1 VEHTFRNRLAE
12 IYERT
17 MMSDLIIRQ
26 VDAVHLKIESEKSI
40 AKELSDFFTFYVPNY
55 QYTPAFKNKYWDG
68 QIRLFN
74 LFNRTIYAG
83 LKDYIQKFCDDRD
96 YSYSFIEEKEMAQCD
111 DAEDFMNT
119 LNLTANGKPI
129 KIHDHQKK
137 AFLDSL
143 VKKRTLLISPTGSG
157 KSLIIYCLVR
167 YLLRC
172 TEGKILVVVPTTNLV
187 NQMRSDFEDYG
198 SNDSFNISDEIHTI
212 FSGQE
217 KQTDRRVVISTWQ
230 SLNTLPESYF
240 DQFESV
246 FGDECHLFKAKSLSG
261 LMEKMK
267 HAYYRF
273 GTTGTLDDS
282 KTHKLVIEGL
292 FGPAVKVT
300 STTELMRKKIL
311 SKLKI
316 HCLTLKHNEESCN
329 EMKRKKYQEEID
341 WLVQNK
347 DRNQFIVDLTK
358 KLKGNTLI
366 LFNFVNK
373 HGIPLNELMETQIT
387 DRPIY
392 MIHGKTDVDERE
404 MIRKVVDTK
413 ESSILLAS
421 YGTCS
426 TGINIRN
433 IHNIIF
439 ASPSKSVIR
448 VLQSIGRGLRT
459 SEGKNKATV
468 YDISDNLS
476 YKKYTNHTM
485 HHLEERIKIY
495 TNEQFDYDIS
505 NIRLGGPLDGN
516 NV

>member
-1 VEHTFRNRLAE
+1 
-12 IYERT
+12 
-17 MMSDLIIRQ
+17 MSDLIIRQ
-26 VDAVHLKIESEKSI
+26 IDAVNLKVESEKSI

-83 LKDYIQKFCDDRD
+83 LEDYIRKFAEDRN
-96 YSYSFIEEKEMAQCD
+96 YSYSFIKDKELDQCD
-111 DAEDFMNT
+111 DAVEFLDT
-119 LNLTANGKPI
+119 LNLSANGKPI
-129 KIHDHQKK
+129 SIHDHQKS
-137 AFLDSL
+137 AYLNAL
-143 VKKRTLLISPTGSG
+143 LKKRTLLISPTGSG

-167 YLLRC
+167 YLLHC
-172 TEGKILVVVPTTNLV
+172 TKGKILIVVPTTNLV
-187 NQMRSDFEDYG
+187 NQMRSDFEDYC
-198 SNDSFNISDEIHTI
+198 SNDKFNISKEIHTI

-217 KQTDRRVVISTWQ
+217 KETDSRIVISTWQ
-230 SLNTLPESYF
+230 SLYQLPEKYF

-261 LMEKMK
+261 LMSKLTK
-267 HAYYRF
+267 AYYRF

-292 FGPAVKVT
+292 FGPSIKVT
-300 STTELMRKKIL
+300 STTELMKKKIL

-316 HCLTLKHNEESCN
+316 HCLTLKHSDESCE

-341 WLVQNK
+341 WLVQNQN
-347 DRNQFIVDLTK
+347 RNQFIVDLTK
-358 KLKGNTLI
+358 KLKGNTLV

-373 HGIPLNELMETQIT
+373 HGIPLNEMMEEQLPEK
-387 DRPIY
+387 PIY
-392 MIHGKTDVDERE
+392 MIHGQTDVDERE
-404 MIRKVVDTK
+404 LIRKIVDK
-413 ESSILLAS
+413 NESCVLLAS

-439 ASPSKSVIR
+439 ASPSKSVVR

-459 SEGKNKATV
+459 SESKDTATV
-468 YDISDNLS
+468 YDIADNLS
-476 YKKYTNHTM
+476 YKKYVNHTM
-485 HHLEERIKIY
+485 KHLDERIKIY
-495 TNEQFDYDIS
+495 NNEGFDYDLI
-505 NIRLGGPLDGN
+505 NIRLGGSQNENTL
-516 NV
+516 

>member
-1 VEHTFRNRLAE
+1 
-12 IYERT
+12 
-17 MMSDLIIRQ
+17 MSDLIIRQ
-26 VDAVHLKIESEKSI
+26 IDAVHLKIESEKSI

-55 QYTPAFKNKYWDG
+55 QYTPAFKNKFWDG

-96 YSYSFIEEKEMAQCD
+96 YSYSFIEEKEMSQCD

-157 KSLIIYCLVR
+157 KSLIIYCLAR

-198 SNDSFNISDEIHTI
+198 SNDSFNISEEIHTI

-217 KQTDRRVVISTWQ
+217 KQTDKRVVISTWQ
-230 SLNTLPESYF
+230 SLYTLPESYF
-240 DQFESV
+240 DQYESV

-261 LMEKMK
+261 LMEKM
-267 HAYYRF
+267 
-273 GTTGTLDDS
+273 
-282 KTHKLVIEGL
+282 
-292 FGPAVKVT
+292 
-300 STTELMRKKIL
+300 IL

-347 DRNQFIVDLTK
+347 DRNQFIVDLAK
-358 KLKGNTLI
+358 KLNGNTLI

-373 HGIPLNELMETQIT
+373 HGIPLNDLMENQIT

-516 NV
+516 NI